1 MVCLSLRGTG
11 RAGSETGGS
20 ENMAKKAI
28 SSKNDDYRMDTLLT
42 MREAC
47 QVLRVHSNTL
57 RRWCRAGL
65 VQEYR
70 IGVGHHRR
78 FRRSDID
85 ALLVEHQS

>member
-1 MVCLSLRGTG
+1 MT
-11 RAGSETGGS
+11 
-20 ENMAKKAI
+20 KK
-28 SSKNDDYRMDTLLT
+28 SVNDENDDRMDTFLT

-57 RRWCRAGL
+57 RRWCKAGL
-65 VQEYR
+65 VREYR

-85 ALLVEHQS
+85 ALLIEHRG

>member
-1 MVCLSLRGTG
+1 
-11 RAGSETGGS
+11 
-20 ENMAKKAI
+20 MAKK
-28 SSKNDDYRMDTLLT
+28 STNSQDNDRMDTFLT